1 MGFLE
6 FTGGIK
12 KTISGKVDM
21 KKKNILKIGLS
32 IFFITVLLYA
42 CTQKNQEIKPT
53 DTPLKG
59 SIDVS
64 IDESFEPVMREQI
77 AMYEASF
84 PGTKINALYK
94 TEADCLKDFFNDS
107 LNRMIII
114 TRGLTANEEKVM
126 MQNIGFNPGWNE
138 LASDAIAIVVNKK
151 SIDTL
156 FSINRL
162 QQQLTGQINRQ
173 QTIVF
178 DGLNKTSTV
187 RFIEDSVLKGKTF
200 DTTVVKAVK
209 NSDEVLKY
217 ISTHENAI
225 GFVGINRIGNPEDTA
240 QVTMLTKVKLAYIK
254 CDVCVNTAYVMP
266 SQESIQN
273 RRYPLVRGLYYA
285 IKENYTGLGNGF
297 VSFLKYER
305 GQLIFRRAYLGPS
318 MAFGIR
324 TVNLNDK
331 LPNN

>member
-1 MGFLE
+1 M
-6 FTGGIK
+6 K
-12 KTISGKVDM
+12 KTYLFNTVF
-21 KKKNILKIGLS
+21 LL
-32 IFFITVLLYA
+32 FFIAISFYA
-42 CTQKNQEIKPT
+42 CNEKKTVYAPT

-59 SIDVS
+59 SINISV
-64 IDESFEPVMREQI
+64 DESFAPVMREQI

-84 PGTKINALYK
+84 PGTKINASYK

-107 LNRMIII
+107 LTRMIIV

-126 MQNIGFNPGWNE
+126 TAKLLFNPGWNE
-138 LASDAIAIVVNKK
+138 LASDAVAIVVNKNSK
-151 SIDTL
+151 DTL
-156 FSINRL
+156 FSLNRL
-162 QQQLTGQINRQ
+162 QEQLTGKINRI

-200 DTTVVKAVK
+200 DTSVVRAVK
-209 NSDEVLKY
+209 NSDEVLNY
-217 ISTHENAI
+217 VATHENAV

-240 QVTMLTKVKLAYIK
+240 QVAMLRNVKIAYVK
-254 CDVCVNTAYVMP
+254 CNVCVNTPYVLP
-266 SQESIQN
+266 TQESILN

-285 IKENYTGLGNGF
+285 VKENYTGLGSGF

-318 MAFGIR
+318 MLFGLR

-331 LPNN
+331 LPGN